1 MTPPP
6 MTRPAPSG
14 PTRRTFLK
22 AGALSGAALFTGGW
36 ADALAAPLAGTSAGA
51 PAGVGALSLTRVA
64 VLDDAVRLWLYGFD
78 HSAWVVGRVLNQID
92 VARTSALV
100 PATPGEVADLL
111 DVPRV
116 TYAAEA
122 AEMANRVEPP
132 PQTAERVAFGLGW
145 LGHHAAA
152 GPLGTPGAD
161 EALARDAAVVRS
173 YAPGGADGVDAGAVE
188 GLLDLLWHRALV
200 KLHTLKADDADIDGW
215 IHRHVEYADGLAA
228 RHARLAEAVA
238 GGADPGA
245 GFLDGADPVVAAVRE
260 LRFGTADGPVP
271 VEGLLAAPGASRY
284 ARAVAAATRALQAGA
299 RYVEG
304 EIDAP
309 ALVNHF
315 AA

>member
-1 MTPPP
+1 MTPTA
-6 MTRPAPSG
+6 MSHPAPPGSG

-22 AGALSGAALFTGGW
+22 TSALSGAALFTTGW
-36 ADALAAPLAGTSAGA
+36 ADALAAPLVGTPAGAGA
-51 PAGVGALSLTRVA
+51 PGALSVTRVA
-64 VLDDAVRLWLYGFD
+64 VVDDAVRLWLYGFD

-92 VARTSALV
+92 LAREAALL
-100 PATPGEVADLL
+100 PASPGEIADLL
-111 DVPRV
+111 ERPRGL
-116 TYAAEA
+116 YAAEA
-122 AEMANRVEPP
+122 AQMGDRIEDLPR
-132 PQTAERVAFGLGW
+132 TAERVAFGLGW
-145 LGHHAAA
+145 LAHHAAA
-152 GPLGTPGAD
+152 GPLGPAGAD

-173 YAPGGADGVDAGAVE
+173 YAPDGAGAEAVTS
-188 GLLDLLWHRALV
+188 LLDLLWHRALV
-200 KLHTLKADDADIDGW
+200 KLHTLKPDGDDVDAW
-215 IHRHVEYADGLAA
+215 IHRYVEYADGLAA

-245 GFLDGADPVVAAVRE
+245 RFLDPGDPVVAAVRE
-260 LRFGTADGPVP
+260 LRFGTAGGPVP
-271 VEGLLAAPGASRY
+271 VEGLLAAPGTSRY